1 MVALLRGYVL
11 ARKTDALCFLF
22 THCWATQRWRLK
34 AGGDTHATHSIPHFA
49 SINQFTHLL
58 HDKQVNCLTT
68 ILRQQIEH
76 IYLSY
81 KYSMDVPVNVILL
94 KKESHIF
101 LIRKD

>member
-1 MVALLRGYVL
+1 M
-11 ARKTDALCFLF
+11 
-22 THCWATQRWRLK
+22 
-34 AGGDTHATHSIPHFA
+34 
-49 SINQFTHLL
+49 
-58 HDKQVNCLTT
+58 NCLTT

-81 KYSMDVPVNVILL
+81 KYSMDVPVKVILL